1 MKRLLFSI
9 LLLGIACA
17 FADVPGEKQDV
28 PGAPVPV
35 GDELQQKASVA
46 EAVTA
51 MAGNRDCPQC
61 PEMVAIPSGSFAM
74 GAKKGYPPP
83 DFPRSRVELPV
94 HTVNISTPFRISKN
108 EISFREY
115 THFAKKVGKTASK
128 GACPWLPPG
137 ATPST
142 VKSYPV
148 VCVSKKDA
156 EEYTGWLTKETG
168 FNYRLPSESEWEYAA
183 RGGSETL
190 WYWGD
195 TVAEACRYENVADAV
210 YALAVASFSTKLQ
223 TFSCDDKHL
232 LVSPVGTYEANPFGL
247 LDVLG
252 NAREWVADCWSNTY
266 RGHSVDG
273 SARKARGKKPCKTG
287 VQRGGSFVSGT
298 HRSRAAYRLRA
309 AMGSRSALVGFRVV
323 REVSNDSGQEA
334 KGSGSVGG
342 VLYASFGVSR

>member
-1 MKRLLFSI
+1 MKRHLLSA
-9 LLLGIACA
+9 LLLSTSCA
-17 FADVPGEKQDV
+17 FADVPVEKHDV
-28 PGAPVPV
+28 PGALVPA
-35 GDELQQKASVA
+35 GGELQKKASVA
-46 EAVTA
+46 EAVPA

-61 PEMVAIPSGSFAM
+61 PEMVAIPSGSFTM
-74 GAKKGYPPP
+74 GAKKGHPLPDYPK
-83 DFPRSRVELPV
+83 SRVELPL
-94 HTVNISTPFRISKN
+94 HTVNVSTPFRISKS

-115 THFAKKVGKTASK
+115 THFARKVGKAVSTA
-128 GACPWLPPG
+128 ACPWLPPG

-142 VKSYPV
+142 AKSYPV

-156 EEYTGWLTKETG
+156 EEYTAWLTKETG

-183 RGGSETL
+183 RGGSGTL

-195 TVAEACRYENVADAV
+195 SAAEACRYENVADAA
-210 YALAVASFSTKLQ
+210 YALAVAAFSTKLQ
-223 TFSCDDKHL
+223 TFSCDDRHF
-232 LVSPVGTYEANPFGL
+232 LVSPVGMYEANPFGL

-266 RGHSVDG
+266 NGYPVGG

-287 VQRGGSFVSGT
+287 VQRGGSFVSGP

-323 REVSNDSGQEA
+323 REVSNDSG
-334 KGSGSVGG
+334 
-342 VLYASFGVSR
+342 